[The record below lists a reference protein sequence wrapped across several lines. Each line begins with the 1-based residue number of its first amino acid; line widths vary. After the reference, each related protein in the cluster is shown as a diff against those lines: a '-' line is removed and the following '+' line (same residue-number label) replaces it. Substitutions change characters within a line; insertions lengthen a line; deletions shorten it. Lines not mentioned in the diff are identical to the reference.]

1 MKPEEQR
8 IAIAVAVGRKVFH
21 EDGKIWVEIK
31 EGLHGLVEDELPDY
45 LHNLNAMHEAEK
57 ILPVWIN
64 GSYQGTRY
72 HYEQELSRIENPVW
86 ATAAQRAE
94 AFLKTLGLWKY

>member
-45 LHNLNAMHEAEK
+45 LNDLNAMHEAEK
-57 ILPVWIN
+57 ALDGMDQLTYLAKLHEGNHYCSWA
-64 GSYQGTRY
+64 GTC
-72 HYEQELSRIENPVW
+72 
-86 ATAAQRAE
+86 ATAAQRAK
-94 AFLKTLGLWKY
+94 AFLKTLGLWKP